1 MASIHHP
8 EGITV
13 EIVGLEQP
21 NNGRS
26 CEQHSA
32 CGFSLEEDDVIRLRK
47 VQVLD
52 EHGYEESAIAAFR
65 VSDGI
70 DSCRV
75 GFLPRNHVKHWKR
88 YEGVL
93 CQVVEIYSETS
104 ESASCRRKHLQN
116 YGCCKAALISIE
128 SSCDSSDNTT
138 PKVDDKKKS
147 NKNPNTDVS
156 KPNKKRKK

>member
-13 EIVGLEQP
+13 EIVGLEQT

-75 GFLPRNHVKHWKR
+75 GFLPRNHVKHWKI

-93 CQVVEIYSETS
+93 CQVLEIYSETS
-104 ESASCRRKHLQN
+104 ESASCRREYYQN
-116 YGCCKAALISIE
+116 HGYCKAALISIE

-138 PKVDDKKKS
+138 PKVDNKKKS
-147 NKNPNTDVS
+147 NKTPIPMILNQI
-156 KPNKKRKK
+156 KKEK